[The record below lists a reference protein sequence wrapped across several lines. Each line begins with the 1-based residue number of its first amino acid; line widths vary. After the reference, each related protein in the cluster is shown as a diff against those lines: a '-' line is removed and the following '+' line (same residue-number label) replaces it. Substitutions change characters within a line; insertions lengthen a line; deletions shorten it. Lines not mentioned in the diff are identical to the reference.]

1 MTVPMRQHPCCSKCN
16 AALTAADSRLLYLGG
31 GEYVCGACRTAPT
44 PTPWPEPDTAPT
56 SHLCPMSTDGLHDLL
71 GGAERGNVAC
81 SKCGGW
87 SSDVF
92 AKRGN
97 VP

>member
-1 MTVPMRQHPCCSKCN
+1 MTVPLPTCAVCDRPINRH
-16 AALTAADSRLLYLGG
+16 ADPRLLYLGG

-44 PTPWPEPDTAPT
+44 PTPWRWPDTAPT
-56 SHLCPMSTDGLHDLL
+56 PHLCPMSTDGHPAVL
-71 GGAERGNVAC
+71 GGAEDGGVAC

-87 SSDVF
+87 SFDVF